1 MSNMIIQ
8 NYTADIISQRKA
20 AASSNDPSIAA
31 LKVGAKP
38 LQPKGRLIPSNMW
51 ESTKYAVK
59 KPFQEAKFF
68 VDAAQGKGN
77 DYSIGRIN
85 DLGLKLGSLGIAAI
99 LAASA
104 SSPFKKGMEFVGFA
118 TWFGSMA
125 LWPKL
130 VGSAVK
136 LTKGFD
142 PNQKYEDSYGRV
154 KPFFQDPQYIC
165 WELYDNDK
173 LNEVGDKLGIPT
185 NIENREG
192 AIRSKMQQIATQS
205 NTWTMLTAGFA
216 TPILSS
222 LLADQLGSRVFDPA
236 VEKFMI
242 AKARRGFEKE
252 PSLNKDFLSDIDVT
266 LKNTPYITEGAKDNL
281 IKKISSSMLGT
292 KLDDEVGKEL
302 DHLFDGASDR
312 IKITKDLY
320 GKVDNLLGVT
330 ANSETKKMLR
340 EFIKG
345 QLADGTEA
353 FLTKK
358 EFSRFLKKVVI
369 KSTPVKDID
378 KSVLLKTVANGVFTD
393 SREIEIPEH
402 LYDDFRNLYKVSG
415 TYYDRKKHLL
425 KFLSAT
431 LNDVDGSAT
440 ANNWKKASSPLVKA
454 LGFSNDEL
462 QILAN
467 QKTPAK
473 AADDIVTRRLKK
485 IVSSPEQSAEAI
497 KGIVKFYSA
506 STAKDMKLAQEAMRY
521 IDGMEELTLK
531 QLRQL
536 EQLSGKRFGTLES
549 GFIRSLNSD
558 RTLVAN
564 KVFNTHLSFS
574 RPITAMNILSKISD
588 GTDPDI
594 MNLVK
599 EVYSPVDLADKQKVS
614 NVSRMLKDIVFNNE
628 DASSFFNKFEQYDLL
643 KPKDKEGLSRLMDVL
658 FAPLKP
664 EIRQHLSAEVADQI
678 DDSNLIM
685 KVLYSSLEN
694 PIKPELNMT
703 SFDELKKVKNVKLL
717 EMAKDYIG
725 LEFRN
730 DSDDTI
736 KKFWQYLSDNGKFKD
751 FFVLLKQEASDVGE
765 LEKHSDKFVDFFKK
779 NATRLWWQTGQ
790 KVEGN
795 TEMVKELT
803 QVVNSSMSGFK
814 RFTINDATMSAGLG
828 LVDFVKK
835 AASDTVSYKI
845 WLKRAG
851 MAAAVLTGVTAIGI
865 ALMGRK
871 NKFNTDV
878 YEYKREGVN
887 NNAK

>member
-8 NYTADIISQRKA
+8 NYASNIISQRKA
-20 AASSNDPSIAA
+20 AESANDPAVAA

-59 KPFQEAKFF
+59 KPVQEVKFF

-104 SSPFKKGMEFVGFA
+104 ASPFKKGMEFVGFA

-130 VGSAVK
+130 VGTAVK

-173 LNEVGDKLGIPT
+173 LNDVGDKLGIPS

-222 LLADQLGSRVFDPA
+222 LLADQIGSKVADPA
-236 VEKFMI
+236 IEKFMI
-242 AKARRGFEKE
+242 EKARRGLEKE
-252 PSLNKDFLSDIDVT
+252 TNLNKDILSDIDLT
-266 LKNTPYITEGAKDNL
+266 LKNTPYVTDGAKDSL
-281 IKKISSSMLGT
+281 INKIATSMSNT
-292 KLDDEVGKEL
+292 KLNDEVGKEL
-302 DHLFDGASDR
+302 DNIFDGAVDR
-312 IKITKDLY
+312 VKITGNLY
-320 GKVDNLLGVT
+320 QQINDLLGGT
-330 ANSETKKMLR
+330 ANAETSRL
-340 EFIKG
+340 
-345 QLADGTEA
+345 LADFINQQTANGTES
-353 FLTKK
+353 FI
-358 EFSRFLKKVVI
+358 SRKDFARGLKKVI
-369 KSTPVKDID
+369 IEGTPVK
-378 KSVLLKTVANGVFTD
+378 GVNKNELHRSIMKAVFAD
-393 SREIEIPEH
+393 NRQIELSEDM
-402 LYDDFRNLYKVSG
+402 YNSFKELYKISG
-415 TYYDRKKHLL
+415 TYQDRKKHLS

-431 LNDVDGSAT
+431 LDDVDGSAT

-467 QKTPAK
+467 QKTSAQTAESIITK
-473 AADDIVTRRLKK
+473 RMKK

-497 KGIVKFYSA
+497 KNITKFYSSA
-506 STAKDMKLAQEAMRY
+506 TAKDMKFAQEAMRY
-521 IDGMEELTLK
+521 IDETDELTLK
-531 QLRQL
+531 KLKQL
-536 EQLSGKRFGTLES
+536 EQLTGKRFTY
-549 GFIRSLNSD
+549 LNGGLSRAIMSD
-558 RTLVAN
+558 RNLVSN

-574 RPITAMNILSKISD
+574 RPITAMNILSKLSD
-588 GTDPDI
+588 GTDADV

-599 EVYSPVDLADKQKVS
+599 EIYSPADLADKQKVA
-614 NVSRMLKDIVFNNE
+614 NISRMLKDIVFNNE
-628 DASSFFNKFEQYDLL
+628 DAASFFNKFEQYDLV
-643 KPKDKEGLSRLMDVL
+643 KPQNKEALSKLMDVL

-664 EIRQHLSAEVADQI
+664 EIRKNMSSELADHI

-694 PIKPELNMT
+694 PIKPELNMK

-717 EMAKDYIG
+717 EMAKNYIG
-725 LEFRN
+725 LEFKN
-730 DSDDTI
+730 DSDETI
-736 KKFWQYLSDNGKFKD
+736 KNFWRYLSDNSKFED
-751 FFVLLKQEASDVGE
+751 FFVLLKQEASDNRE
-765 LEKHSDKFVDFFKK
+765 LVDQADKFVDFFKK

-828 LVDFVKK
+828 FVDFVKK

-851 MAAAVLTGVTAIGI
+851 IAAAVLTGVTAIGV

-871 NKFNTDV
+871 NKFNADV
-878 YEYKREGVN
+878 YEYKMGGVN
-887 NNAK
+887 NAK

>member
-1 MSNMIIQ
+1 M
-8 NYTADIISQRKA
+8 
-20 AASSNDPSIAA
+20 
-31 LKVGAKP
+31 
-38 LQPKGRLIPSNMW
+38 
-51 ESTKYAVK
+51 
-59 KPFQEAKFF
+59 
-68 VDAAQGKGN
+68 
-77 DYSIGRIN
+77 
-85 DLGLKLGSLGIAAI
+85 
-99 LAASA
+99 
-104 SSPFKKGMEFVGFA
+104 
-118 TWFGSMA
+118 
-125 LWPKL
+125 
-130 VGSAVK
+130 
-136 LTKGFD
+136 
-142 PNQKYEDSYGRV
+142 
-154 KPFFQDPQYIC
+154 
-165 WELYDNDK
+165 
-173 LNEVGDKLGIPT
+173 
-185 NIENREG
+185 
-192 AIRSKMQQIATQS
+192 
-205 NTWTMLTAGFA
+205 
-216 TPILSS
+216 
-222 LLADQLGSRVFDPA
+222 
-236 VEKFMI
+236 
-242 AKARRGFEKE
+242 
-252 PSLNKDFLSDIDVT
+252 
-266 LKNTPYITEGAKDNL
+266 
-281 IKKISSSMLGT
+281 
-292 KLDDEVGKEL
+292 
-302 DHLFDGASDR
+302 
-312 IKITKDLY
+312 
-320 GKVDNLLGVT
+320 
-330 ANSETKKMLR
+330 
-340 EFIKG
+340 
-345 QLADGTEA
+345 
-353 FLTKK
+353 
-358 EFSRFLKKVVI
+358 
-369 KSTPVKDID
+369 
-378 KSVLLKTVANGVFTD
+378 FTD

-440 ANNWKKASSPLVKA
+440 ANNWKQASSPLVKA

-485 IVSSPEQSAEAI
+485 IVSSPEQSSEAI

-506 STAKDMKLAQEAMRY
+506 STAKDMILAQEAMRY
-521 IDGMEELTLK
+521 IDGTEELTLK

-694 PIKPELNMT
+694 PIRPELNMT